1 MVHDTYSYRVQYWGK
16 QRENKATSHAVKRFT
31 DHTSALFAY
40 ARNIQDAA
48 MGMMDISR
56 IRLEK
61 STELGWAIVYE
72 CEIDFKGEGS
82 QNDRMP
88 RRDYLIKK
96 WRQENP
102 KGSKTECAEATGL
115 DRKAVKKWWD

>member
-1 MVHDTYSYRVQYWGK
+1 MAHDSYRVQYWGK
-16 QRENKATSHAVKRFT
+16 PKENKTTSHAVRRFS
-31 DHTSALFAY
+31 DQTSALLAY
-40 ARNIQDAA
+40 VRNIQDAA

-61 STELGWAIVYE
+61 STEFGWAIIYE
-72 CEIDFKGEGS
+72 CWLDFKGEVS
-82 QNDRMP
+82 QNERMP

-96 WRQENP
+96 WRRENP
-102 KGSKTECAEATGL
+102 EGGKTECAEATGL